1 MTGGRPVPRKVLL
14 GEVEERARDVGI
26 VRDEASIKIGDAEE
40 RVNIFHLGWG
50 RPTCDSVEFNQVHG

>member
-50 RPTCDSVEFNQVHG
+50 RGSR